1 MDNIYIYICI
11 FYDNYSFSTCFM
23 WCFIF
28 LCDLYIAVCL
38 YISSIHITCW
48 IGELVTWHIRKCLTP
63 SDWAKHCFFVWHFWF
78 WPMEH
83 WHASVRPW
91 ARSPSDW
98 WFGTFLFFPHIGND
112 RIPTDFHSIIFQR
125 GRLNHQP
132 TMFDLEFWIFVDLL
146 SLRVTLFWRT
156 RAKVQTWGGWGVPM
170 RI

>member
-1 MDNIYIYICI
+1 MFYVMFYI
-11 FYDNYSFSTCFM
+11 FM
-23 WCFIF
+23 WSLYCCMSLYFFNTHHLLDRWISYLTHQKMFDTFRLGKTLFFLYDTFGFDLWSTGMHQYVHVGKITIWLVVWNIFI
-28 LCDLYIAVCL
+28 
-38 YISSIHITCW
+38 
-48 IGELVTWHIRKCLTP
+48 
-63 SDWAKHCFFVWHFWF
+63 
-78 WPMEH
+78 
-83 WHASVRPW
+83 
-91 ARSPSDW
+91 
-98 WFGTFLFFPHIGND
+98 FPHIGND